1 MFFRERECCV
11 LAMVLSHV
19 LGDWAGVDVLVR
31 SWRRGLVSVNHQAP
45 QFYLSGATA
54 CELSDV

>member
-1 MFFRERECCV
+1 MFWLWCYP
-11 LAMVLSHV
+11 V